1 MFVGEVEILI
11 VLAHELYALNGIGQ
25 VGTSDHER
33 GRPVC
38 GLGVDFAYRKD
49 GLLMSLM
56 LHFALARL
64 ASLSSDQVLL
74 SMKIQVIISNE

>member
-1 MFVGEVEILI
+1 MFIGEVEILI

-25 VGTSDHER
+25 VGAGDHER
-33 GRPVC
+33 GRPVL

-49 GLLMSLM
+49 GLFMFLLY
-56 LHFALARL
+56 FALARSE
-64 ASLSSDQVLL
+64 SLSSDQVSL